1 MGILAKHLASQKRK
15 KKIPAKSHPQG
26 PFKRHDILS
35 TDLILPV
42 SPSPVRTVSPTLL
55 DDGLIPVNS
64 NLWEALKLEVETYLE
79 GRLES
84 TVDQLATALKSSVH
98 ITAWAKDEK
107 NIEKLTGKMQ
117 NISISHASSADVR
130 QGLTNLEQAPKSQQ
144 AKVATVDQA
153 MKVLETIFIVKDDRN
168 TDLQKKS
175 NREGSFM
182 DFQEYLA
189 IVLKNVSS
197 ISIKGLERIKHSRLR
212 GIARAS
218 ARGREGAEQSAL
230 DKIDAKHK
238 EETEREYE
246 ESKIRAMPKSIRDE
260 VREQRADER
269 RNAEAR
275 DSAASL
281 LCPLTTEEQHSVD
294 DAIYGIG
301 RPDDVLFRVGTDT
314 VVRESMHRLQPGQWL
329 NDEVIHY
336 FYVMLANRDK
346 DLCRKDSSRKPS
358 HFFKSF
364 FMTKLLNE
372 GHSDAK
378 MDGRYE
384 YRQVKR
390 WSKNVPGKDLFGLD
404 KVFFP
409 INQGNSHWICA
420 VAFMKEKRIQMYD
433 SLGGPGR
440 PYLEAIFQYL
450 QDDHKD
456 KKKCQMPDQDEWVLV
471 TTQGDTPN
479 QRNGTCCDDPTM
491 FTIIQTVNTLS
502 FCFLPFHDRVRLR
515 CLHLHVCGF
524 FV

>member
-55 DDGLIPVNS
+55 DDRLIPVNS
-64 NLWEALKLEVETYLE
+64 NLWEALKLEVETHLE

-98 ITAWAKDEK
+98 ITTWAKDEK

-168 TDLQKKS
+168 TDLQKRSK
-175 NREGSFM
+175 REGSFM

-238 EETEREYE
+238 EDTEREYE
-246 ESKIRAMPKSIRDE
+246 ESKIRAMPKSIQDE
-260 VREQRADER
+260 VREQRANER

-346 DLCRKDSSRKPS
+346 DLCRKDPSRKPS

-372 GHSDAK
+372 GHSDAR

-491 FTIIQTVNTLS
+491 FTIIQTFNTLS